1 MWCSHFLSSSEV
13 KHEVYVRLVLE
24 RAKSCFG
31 PAECSFFTSTA
42 ALRVVCGDLD
52 ARESARMALQGAG
65 STSDDA
71 WGPYRDLVE
80 KEVRTTVSAFG
91 QMRDVVDSFS
101 MLQGFKVDQ
110 LKRCASLLFVS
121 KNGNKSKL
129 QENCM
134 ERVRSCRNVH
144 DTLADDI
151 VLCVHLEGRPT
162 KPDFRADVSLLSVPA
177 STTQIR
183 RVIQTARFPEHLRSN
198 NIHSSSNNDNNDDN
212 NGDDDKGFRCLC
224 GGGRGRMPVIT
235 CTLCRSEVHP
245 TCYAVR
251 PNTTGFVCEM
261 CRTKYSDPFWRSV
274 GTVPSRSLLL
284 KASRWSQ
291 CRSYM
296 TANQV
301 GGEKS
306 FALRR
311 DDVLELRKKKKA
323 FTISCHLLVDTVL
336 YRNHWPPST
345 MVTVNGRRFRPTDRG
360 YNQKL
365 GKKSCEKRLDISE
378 ALHEGHNNLSISGQD
393 YRLYVVVFQF
403 AQRLESM
410 QVVEK
415 VRESFEKRA
424 VRAADENLKAEARA
438 RSICSGK
445 GGDDVVALS
454 LRVSLRCPLGG
465 VIVKDP
471 ARFTSCKHIACF
483 DLECFL
489 QMCSQTGKLQCPICM
504 NIEPYADLR
513 IDWYLN
519 TVLKQLYAC
528 GLSDV
533 SEVEVDPSGKWRV
546 PEGRYRQKDWHSICL
561 EGPPEFLDNE
571 VMDLDVKQEQK
582 DSGQHDMELS
592 ELEELRQAAAAC
604 AECTKQGDYKNG
616 KQDLGMGPD
625 SRLGQK
631 RQIVIVE
638 SDDEQDSGYAHQSA
652 MDRSAALALM
662 ASMRSHHSE
671 QDCQS
676 FLGLIDRSLPRD
688 GYTDEDMLS
697 LLTNRHMR
705 TRGPLDSFVTQN
717 QSKRPCVSS
726 GRSEGQSCQTLD
738 GVPVIEI
745 D

>member
-1 MWCSHFLSSSEV
+1 MFTPFGLDG
-13 KHEVYVRLVLE
+13 KQARALVLIHSIASE
-24 RAKSCFG
+24 D
-31 PAECSFFTSTA
+31 
-42 ALRVVCGDLD
+42 ALRRTCDDLL
-52 ARESARMALQGAG
+52 RENSARMDPRAAG
-65 STSDDA
+65 SA
-71 WGPYRDLVE
+71 GEEVWGPYREQVE
-80 KEVRTTVSAFG
+80 EEVRSTVSAFG

-144 DTLADDI
+144 DNLADDI

-162 KPDFRADVSLLSVPA
+162 KPDFRVDPA
-177 STTQIR
+177 PLILR
-183 RVIQTARFPEHLRSN
+183 REPVARHYTMQAALRPP
-198 NIHSSSNNDNNDDN
+198 DDH
-212 NGDDDKGFRCLC
+212 DTDFRCLC
-224 GGGRGRMPVIT
+224 GGARGRLPVVS
-235 CTLCRSEVHP
+235 CTLCKNEVHP

-251 PNTTGFVCEM
+251 PNATGFVCEM

-274 GTVPSRSLLL
+274 GTVPSQPLLL

-296 TANQV
+296 TSGQV
-301 GGEKS
+301 GGEKT
-306 FALRR
+306 FALRK
-311 DDVLELRKKKKA
+311 DDVYELRKKKKA
-323 FTISCHLLVDTVL
+323 FTISCHLLVDTIM
-336 YRNHWPPST
+336 YRNHWPPAA

-378 ALHEGHNNLSISGQD
+378 ALHEGYNSLSITGQD

-403 AQRLESM
+403 AQRLGLKE
-410 QVVEK
+410 VVEK
-415 VRESFEKRA
+415 TRESFNKRNA
-424 VRAADENLKAEARA
+424 RAAGENLKAEERA
-438 RSICSGK
+438 RKICSGK
-445 GGDDVVALS
+445 GEEDIVALS

-471 ARFTSCKHIACF
+471 ARFASCKHLACF
-483 DLECFL
+483 DLGCFL

-504 NIEPYADLR
+504 NIEPYANLR
-513 IDWYLN
+513 IDWFLN
-519 TVLKQLYAC
+519 TVLKQLSAC
-528 GLSDV
+528 QFNEI
-533 SEVEVDPSGKWRV
+533 SEIEVDPSGKWRV
-546 PEGRYRQKDWHSICL
+546 PEGRYRQKDWHSICS
-561 EGPPEFLDNE
+561 EDPPEFLDNG
-571 VMDLDVKQEQK
+571 VMDLDVKREQK
-582 DSGQHDMELS
+582 EDSCQNDGELS

-604 AECTKQGDYKNG
+604 ATSGKHEHLEDEKQNC
-616 KQDLGMGPD
+616 GMGP
-625 SRLGQK
+625 SAGLGQK
-631 RQIVIVE
+631 RQIVVVE
-638 SDDEQDSGYAHQSA
+638 SDDEQETGCARENA

-676 FLGLIDRSLPRD
+676 FIGLIDQSLPQD
-688 GYTDEDMLS
+688 GYSDEDMLS
-697 LLTNRHMR
+697 LLTNRRMR
-705 TRGPLDSFVTQN
+705 ARGPLDSFVTQN
-717 QSKRPCVSS
+717 QSKRPCVLG
-726 GRSEGQSCQTLD
+726 GRNERQSDQTLN